1 MGTQLTYKGSGSLTR
16 EQFLFNETRIVSR
29 LMVDEGLSD
38 DDIVKK
44 INEENLFQ
52 FPTERMVKNIA
63 NVCIRRLRCLDDIS
77 LINVIAHRSVED
89 AKQACLYAMMR
100 QYRLVWE
107 FMITVIGKKYEQQDF
122 SYGKIDLNIFFSR
135 LQEQNDEIAAWSDST
150 LAKIKQVLNRIL
162 VENEYIDNTRSKKL
176 NSVLISPDV
185 ENGIRANND
194 EIALPA
200 FNCFL

>member
-1 MGTQLTYKGSGSLTR
+1 
-16 EQFLFNETRIVSR
+16 
-29 LMVDEGLSD
+29 MVDEGLSD
-38 DDIVKK
+38 DDIVEK

-52 FPTERMVKNIA
+52 FPTERMIKNIA
-63 NVCIRRLRCLDDIS
+63 NVCIRRLRSLDDIS

-89 AKQACLYAMMR
+89 AKQACLYAMMK

-122 SYGKIDLNIFFSR
+122 SYGKMDLNIFFSR
-135 LQEQNDEIAAWSDST
+135 LQEQNDEIAGWSDST
-150 LAKIKQVLNRIL
+150 LVKIKQVLNRIL
-162 VENEYIDNTRSKKL
+162 IENEYIDNTGSKKL
-176 NSVLISPDV
+176 NPVLISPDV

-194 EIALPA
+194 EVALPA